1 MSGTLSLHDDPTGED
16 RVSRSAI
23 LYLVLETERPAAGSV
38 RIDLGRAGSV
48 LVGRGPERAV
58 KNDGP
63 ELKLEIPDGRI
74 SSSHARFRRVAGRW
88 MVEDLQS
95 KNGTLVRGEPITKHV
110 LEDGDLIEVGQC
122 FMLFRADDVAPDG
135 LITDSS
141 QLPMKEPTLRTFQ
154 PDLAERFTALAR
166 VARAQVPV
174 LVLGETG
181 TGKEVVA
188 RAVHRMSARSGS
200 FVPVN
205 CGAIPQHL
213 VESELFGVKKGAYSG
228 ADKDRNGLVMA
239 ADHGTLFLDELG
251 DLPEASQAALL
262 RVLQEKEVL
271 PVGASQTQPVEFRL
285 VAATHRDL
293 AAYVAEGRFRGD
305 LLARVS
311 GVMINLPPLRERTE
325 DLGILIGALLEKL
338 CGPAVDT
345 LKLSVPA
352 ARALFAYPWPFNVRE
367 LEKAL
372 EAAVAMAEDGRIEA
386 KHLPESLRYA
396 PGRSGSRPA
405 LRHSTPTGTPRTL
418 PAVDAR
424 PAAPPRPLSSAEEQQ
439 KAELLA
445 LLEAHGGN
453 LSAVSRATGKARM
466 QLHRWLKRFQID
478 PSKYRDS

>member
-23 LYLVLETERPAAGSV
+23 VYLLLETERPTAGSV
-38 RIDLGRAGSV
+38 RIDLGRAGSIV
-48 LVGRGPERAV
+48 VGRGSERAV
-58 KNDGP
+58 RNEGP
-63 ELKLEIPDGRI
+63 ELRLDIPDGRI
-74 SSSHARFRRVAGRW
+74 SSNHVRFRRVAGRW

-95 KNGTLVRGEPITKHV
+95 KNGTTIGGEPITKHV
-110 LEDGDLIEVGQC
+110 LEDGDLIEVGQS
-122 FMLFRADDVAPDG
+122 FLLFRSDDPAPDG
-135 LITDSS
+135 LVTDSADLS
-141 QLPMKEPTLRTFQ
+141 PKEPTLRTFHAE
-154 PDLAERFTALAR
+154 LAERFVALAR
-166 VARAQVPV
+166 IARAEVPV
-174 LVLGETG
+174 LILGETG

-188 RAVHRMSARSGS
+188 RAVHRMSARTGA

-228 ADKDRNGLVMA
+228 ADRDRNGLVMA

-251 DLPEASQAALL
+251 DLPEASQAAFL
-262 RVLQEKEVL
+262 RVLQEHEVT
-271 PVGASQTQPVEFRL
+271 PVGASAAAPVEFRL

-293 AAYVAEGRFRGD
+293 AGYVAEGRFRGD

-311 GVMINLPPLRERTE
+311 GVMLRLPPLRERLE
-325 DLGILIGALLEKL
+325 DFGILIGALLERVA
-338 CGPAVDT
+338 GPEAAG
-345 LKLSVPA
+345 LRMSVPA
-352 ARALFAYPWPFNVRE
+352 ARTIFAYAWPFNVRE

-372 EAAVAMAEDGRIEA
+372 EAAVVLAEDGKIEA

-396 PGRSGSRPA
+396 PGRSSTGARPIG
-405 LRHSTPTGTPRTL
+405 RGSTPAAGNSSAP
-418 PAVDAR
+418 PS
-424 PAAPPRPLSSAEEQQ
+424 APPRPLSSAEEQQ

-478 PSKYRDS
+478 PSKYRD